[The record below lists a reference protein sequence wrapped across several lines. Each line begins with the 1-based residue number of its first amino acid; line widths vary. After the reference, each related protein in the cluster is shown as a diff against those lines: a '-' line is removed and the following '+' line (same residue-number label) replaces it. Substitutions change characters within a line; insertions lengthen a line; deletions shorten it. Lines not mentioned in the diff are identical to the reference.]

1 MTPLLNLRLRHKLT
15 LITMLTS
22 TVVLVLACGA
32 FLGYE
37 LLTFQR
43 TMARDLAILG
53 DVIGDNSTAALT
65 FGDSDAA
72 TGVLASLR
80 AQKHV
85 VSACVYGP
93 DGRAFATY
101 RRDPG
106 TAVAWPERA
115 RDDAFERK
123 PQWLGVF
130 RPVVLDHEN
139 IGTVYIRSDLGEM
152 QARVRRY
159 AWIVGVVLLTSTLI
173 AFVLSSLL
181 QGVISGPLLH
191 LAAVIR
197 EVSESRDYSKRALKT
212 GHDEI
217 GEVVDGFNDMLAEI
231 QGRDGQL
238 RQHQERLEAEVQE
251 RTQALVDANAEL
263 IGARD
268 RAESASRAKSEFLAN
283 MSHEIRTPLN
293 GVIGMTELALET
305 NLSDEQ
311 RDYLQ
316 TARSSAETLL
326 GVINDV
332 LDFSKIEAG
341 RLDLDETPFELRAE
355 IETAIKT
362 VALRA
367 HQKGLE
373 LVCDVQHDVPDAVV
387 GDPGRFKQVLVNL
400 VNNAIKFT
408 ERGEVVVSAETREDG
423 EGTALLHF
431 EVRDTGIGI
440 APEKLASIFEAF
452 TQADNSTTRRFGG
465 TGLGLTICKRLVA
478 MMGGELWVESV
489 QDAGSSFHFT
499 MRVGRVAGLETGR
512 LAPVAS
518 MAGLCVL
525 VVDDNATNRRILAE
539 HLSAL
544 GLVVTTADGARAALT
559 ELWRARAES
568 RVFSLIIMDY
578 HMPDMDGLQLAE
590 RVREFPGVVAAS
602 IMMLTSGGQSGD
614 LAKCRELGLA
624 AYLSKPLSQRALYQ
638 VVAQVIGAGGAA
650 PGIDVPSTQKDVPA
664 MSSSSSP
671 TGAVPPPSLKVLLAE
686 DNFVNQKLA
695 VTMLHKR
702 GHRVTVANDG
712 IEALEQ
718 LDRDSFDVVLM
729 DVHMPNM
736 GGFEATQKI
745 REREREQ
752 GLRRVPIIALTAL
765 AMSGD
770 KEKCLQSGMDGYLTK
785 PISASDLFGALT
797 NLLSITSKGTP
808 SVVAPRLA
816 TAPPSAALR
825 ATTPAAPAFDLRQ
838 LQRNMDDDEDM
849 LVDIVGAFLRDHIA
863 QLRDLRAGLSQGDE
877 QTALRTAHTLKGLLL
892 TLAADDAAEVAV
904 ELERLVRVND
914 LAGARTQFLVL
925 ETQLARLIPELEVL
939 LRRAA

>member
-1 MTPLLNLRLRHKLT
+1 MTHLVNLRLQHKLT
-15 LITMLTS
+15 LITMLIS
-22 TVVLVLACGA
+22 TAVLVLACGA

-43 TMARDLAILG
+43 TMARDLATLG

-72 TGVLASLR
+72 TGVLASLH

-106 TAVAWPERA
+106 TDVAWPDRA
-115 RDDAFERK
+115 RDDAFERRPK
-123 PQWLGVF
+123 WLGVF
-130 RPVVLDHEN
+130 RPIVLDHEN

-191 LAAVIR
+191 LAAVTR
-197 EVSESRDYSKRALKT
+197 EVSESRDYSKRAIKT
-212 GHDEI
+212 GQDEI
-217 GEVVDGFNDMLAEI
+217 GEVVDGFNDMLTEI
-231 QGRDGQL
+231 QARDAQL
-238 RQHQERLEAEVQE
+238 REHQERLEVEVRE
-251 RTQALVDANAEL
+251 RTQALVDANTEL

-293 GVIGMTELALET
+293 GVIGMTELALDT
-305 NLSDEQ
+305 DLNSDQ

-355 IETAIKT
+355 LETAIKT

-367 HQKGLE
+367 HQKDLE
-373 LVCDVQHDVPDAVV
+373 LICDVHSDVPDAVV
-387 GDPGRFKQVLVNL
+387 GDPVRFKQVLVNL
-400 VNNAIKFT
+400 INNAIKFT
-408 ERGEVVVSAETREDG
+408 EHGEVVVQVEVRESG

-440 APEKLASIFEAF
+440 PDEKLASIFEAF

-465 TGLGLTICKRLVA
+465 TGLGLTICRRLVA
-478 MMGGELWVESV
+478 LMGGELWVESV
-489 QDAGSSFHFT
+489 HDAGSSFHFT
-499 MRVGRVAGLETGR
+499 MRVGTVSGVESGPV
-512 LAPVAS
+512 APVAS
-518 MAGLCVL
+518 MAGLGVL
-525 VVDDNATNRRILAE
+525 VVDDNATNRRILSE

-544 GLVVTTADGARAALT
+544 GLVVITADGARAALT
-559 ELWRARAES
+559 ELWRARAEG
-568 RVFSLIIMDY
+568 RVFALIIMDY

-650 PGIDVPSTQKDVPA
+650 PGFIVPTSQKDASA
-664 MSSSSSP
+664 MSSSSS
-671 TGAVPPPSLKVLLAE
+671 TSEHVPQPSLKVLLAE

-695 VTMLHKR
+695 VTMLQKR
-702 GHRVTVANDG
+702 GHRVTVASDG
-712 IEALEQ
+712 SEALAQ
-718 LDRDSFDVVLM
+718 LERDRFDVVLM

-736 GGFEATQKI
+736 GGFEATQRI
-745 REREREQ
+745 RERERAQ
-752 GLRRVPIIALTAL
+752 GVRRVPIIALTAL

-770 KEKCLQSGMDGYLTK
+770 REKCLQSGMDGYLTK
-785 PISASDLFGALT
+785 PISAADLFAALASA
-797 NLLSITSKGTP
+797 LAP
-808 SVVAPRLA
+808 QAVVEAEPV
-816 TAPPSAALR
+816 TAPAVTAL
-825 ATTPAAPAFDLRQ
+825 PAADAPAVDVAQLRS
-838 LQRNMDDDEDM
+838 NMDDDEDM
-849 LVDIVGAFLRDHIA
+849 LLDIVGAFLRDHLT
-863 QLRDLRAGLSQGDE
+863 QLRDLRAGLASGDDKR
-877 QTALRTAHTLKGLLL
+877 ALRAAHTLKGLLL
-892 TLAADDAAEVAV
+892 TLAADAAAEVA
-904 ELERLVRVND
+904 LEIEQRVRAKD
-914 LAGARTQFLVL
+914 LAAARELSPRL
-925 ETQLARLIPELEVL
+925 DAELARVIPELEA
-939 LRRAA
+939 LRSRAA

>member
-1 MTPLLNLRLRHKLT
+1 MMRLVNLRLRHKLT
-15 LITMLTS
+15 LITMLIS
-22 TVVLVLACGA
+22 IAVLVLACGA

-43 TMARDLAILG
+43 TMARDLATLG

-72 TGVLASLR
+72 TGVLASLH

-106 TAVAWPERA
+106 TDVAWPDRA
-115 RDDAFERK
+115 RDDAFERRPK
-123 PQWLGVF
+123 WLGVF
-130 RPVVLDHEN
+130 RPIVLDHEN

-191 LAAVIR
+191 LAAVTR

-212 GHDEI
+212 GEDEI
-217 GEVVDGFNDMLAEI
+217 GEVVDSFNDMLAEI
-231 QGRDGQL
+231 HARDGQL
-238 RQHQERLEAEVQE
+238 RQHQERLEVEVRE
-251 RTQALVDANAEL
+251 RTQALVDANTEL

-293 GVIGMTELALET
+293 GVIGMTELALDT
-305 NLSDEQ
+305 DLSGDQ

-355 IETAIKT
+355 LETAIKT

-367 HQKGLE
+367 HQKDLE
-373 LVCDVQHDVPDAVV
+373 LICDVNADVPDAVV
-387 GDPGRFKQVLVNL
+387 GDPVRFKQVLVNL
-400 VNNAIKFT
+400 INNGVKFT
-408 ERGEVVVSAETREDG
+408 EHGEVVVHTEVRESG

-440 APEKLASIFEAF
+440 PDEKLASIFEAF

-478 MMGGELWVESV
+478 LMGGELWVESV
-489 QDAGSSFHFT
+489 HDAGSSFHFT
-499 MRVGRVAGLETGR
+499 MRVGTVAGVETGPV
-512 LAPVAS
+512 APVAS
-518 MAGLCVL
+518 MAGLGVL
-525 VVDDNATNRRILAE
+525 VVDDNATNRRILSE

-559 ELWRARAES
+559 ELWRARAEG
-568 RVFSLIIMDY
+568 RVFALIIMDY

-614 LAKCRELGLA
+614 VAKCRELGLA

-650 PGIDVPSTQKDVPA
+650 PGFTVPTSHKDGSA
-664 MSSSSSP
+664 MSSISSTSEHAP
-671 TGAVPPPSLKVLLAE
+671 QPSLKVLLAE

-695 VTMLHKR
+695 VTMLQKR
-702 GHRVTVANDG
+702 GHRVTVASDG
-712 IEALEQ
+712 NEALAQ
-718 LDRDSFDVVLM
+718 LERDRFDVVLM

-736 GGFEATQKI
+736 GGFEATQRI
-745 REREREQ
+745 RERERAQ
-752 GLRRVPIIALTAL
+752 GARRIPIIALTAL

-770 KEKCLQSGMDGYLTK
+770 REKCLQSGMDGYLTK
-785 PISASDLFGALT
+785 PISAADLF
-797 NLLSITSKGTP
+797 
-808 SVVAPRLA
+808 
-816 TAPPSAALR
+816 AAL
-825 ATTPAAPAFDLRQ
+825 ASALAPQAAGQAAPVTALPAPAAPAVDLAQ
-838 LQRNMDDDEDM
+838 LRSNMDDDESM
-849 LVDIVGAFLRDHIA
+849 LLDIVGAFLRDHLT
-863 QLRDLRAGLSQGDE
+863 QVRDLRAGLASGDE
-877 QTALRTAHTLKGLLL
+877 KRALRAAHTLKGLLL
-892 TLAADDAAEVAV
+892 TLAADAAAEVA
-904 ELERLVRVND
+904 LEIEQRVRAQD
-914 LAGARTQFLVL
+914 LAAARGLSPRL
-925 ETQLARLIPELEVL
+925 DAELARAIPELEA
-939 LRRAA
+939 LRSRAA